1 MVERTSRVVETM
13 AACGSANDEP
23 GQGRC
28 LRGSG
33 KVFESLNFPIS
44 GTRLTF
50 SGYYDKIDDWYF
62 QLVSEEETSHP
73 STG

>member
-28 LRGSG
+28 PRDLSHMI
-33 KVFESLNFPIS
+33 FTHSNLSLIQKTMTP
-44 GTRLTF
+44 
-50 SGYYDKIDDWYF
+50 
-62 QLVSEEETSHP
+62 
-73 STG
+73 